1 MHAAQ
6 IGQSAL
12 HTVPEKWQLSHHAND
27 ATGRDCTRA
36 DIKDIRLADTIGSH
50 LADGYRARRDNSR
63 GTFAEKFDRGDE
75 NQIGKNAARAHDG
88 TNPRPDD
95 VTHA

>member
-6 IGQSAL
+6 LAQPAL
-12 HTVPEKWQLSHHAND
+12 HTVPDKWQRSHHAND
-27 ATGRDCTRA
+27 AAGRDRTRA
-36 DIKDIRLADTIGSH
+36 DIKDISLADTIGRH

-75 NQIGKNAARAHDG
+75 YQIGKDAARAHDG
-88 TNPRPDD
+88 TDPRSDD